1 MFLDNQITLCLQVN
15 DITKQ
20 DIINRLI
27 ATSKQKCKVL
37 QKVTTTMK
45 HPLRLAMI
53 HLDNVCDPKTTNNN
67 SFQEKLKPIKFY
79 FQLLRNSLN
88 NFQDISS
95 LSAGEF
101 HTQSKQIDFYSI
113 CKQVLELINFSYSR
127 KKIKF
132 VFLVDSR
139 INRHM
144 VTDKTRLKQILT
156 NLLTQVSKLN
166 KDSVVYLIVN
176 RLSSLEIEFK
186 IYDSNTDIIGLGKE
200 IILQDQNLKLYKRN
214 SLIPRLNSI
223 NIELSHILILNL
235 NKEDSNRGLRIS
247 KDPDPVIIED
257 EEFMERLSF
266 KFKMT
271 KRLKKYI
278 KDPPASDDSGI
289 QSILFNN

>member
-1 MFLDNQITLCLQVN
+1 MKGDTEKNIKIEKNIVKDKAYHIEMDSFHSGEDSFNARHKLLNLKVAPMFLDNQITLCLQVN

-20 DIINRLI
+20 DIIHRLI
-27 ATSKQKCKVL
+27 AKSKQKSKVL

-53 HLDNVCDPKTTNNN
+53 HLDNVCDPKISKTVF
-67 SFQEKLKPIKFY
+67 FQEKLKPIKFY

-101 HTQSKQIDFYSI
+101 HTTSKQIDFYSI

-144 VTDKTRLKQILT
+144 ITDKTRLKQILT
-156 NLLTQVSKLN
+156 NLLTQVSKFN
-166 KDSVVYLIVN
+166 NQSTVYLIVN
-176 RLSSLEIEFK
+176 RRS
-186 IYDSNTDIIGLGKE
+186 
-200 IILQDQNLKLYKRN
+200 
-214 SLIPRLNSI
+214 
-223 NIELSHILILNL
+223 
-235 NKEDSNRGLRIS
+235 
-247 KDPDPVIIED
+247 
-257 EEFMERLSF
+257 
-266 KFKMT
+266 
-271 KRLKKYI
+271 
-278 KDPPASDDSGI
+278 
-289 QSILFNN
+289 